1 MDLGTTRTAPGATVP
16 AGAAPVGVRV
26 TDRGDGVVTVA
37 LSGDQLAVGLNEL
50 RWRLGQLV
58 PGSAHTVHLDLSEL
72 DHLSSACIA
81 TLLWVRRACTA
92 RHVDVVLVGA
102 GGRSRDQLRRTG
114 LGQVLQVAAS

>member
-1 MDLGTTRTAPGATVP
+1 MDLGTTEPASGATTP
-16 AGAAPVGVRV
+16 AGVDPVGVRV

-37 LSGDQLAVGLNEL
+37 LRGDQLAAGLNEL

-58 PGSAHTVHLDLSEL
+58 PGSAHTVRLDLSEL

-92 RHVDVVLVGA
+92 RHVHVVLVGA

-114 LGQVLQVAAS
+114 LGRVLEVAAP

>member
-1 MDLGTTRTAPGATVP
+1 MDLGTMPAASGATVP
-16 AGAAPVGVRV
+16 VGVAPVGVRV

-37 LSGDQLAVGLNEL
+37 LRGDQLAVGLNEL

-58 PGSAHTVHLDLSEL
+58 PGSAHTLHLDLSEL

-81 TLLWVRRACTA
+81 TLLWVRRVCTA

-114 LGQVLQVAAS
+114 LGLVLQVAAS